1 MKVSSYALVLILIF
15 GGCEGVGP
23 DESKQLKD
31 LIEKAVPLETL
42 KPNKSER
49 VLCAPSGDVPYTGWI
64 KKVGE
69 NGRIEV
75 LGEFKEGKPN
85 GMMTSWF
92 ENGRKL
98 KETHFVNGKVH
109 GLEVEW
115 YENGKKKSEGNF
127 KYGELD
133 ALSTGWNEA
142 GVKQW
147 EGNFKEGKKH
157 GSVIFYNQ
165 DGSVQSRQEWWNG
178 REIRE

>member
-1 MKVSSYALVLILIF
+1 MEKVLDTVWYSGVEADMENMAPRYRVVKYGSRTDGWDHSLV
-15 GGCEGVGP
+15 
-23 DESKQLKD
+23 
-31 LIEKAVPLETL
+31 
-42 KPNKSER
+42 
-49 VLCAPSGDVPYTGWI
+49 
-64 KKVGE
+64 
-69 NGRIEV
+69 
-75 LGEFKEGKPN
+75 
-85 GMMTSWF
+85 
-92 ENGRKL
+92 
-98 KETHFVNGKVH
+98 
-109 GLEVEW
+109 EVEW

-127 KYGELD
+127 KHGELD